1 MKKINKGKI
10 AKFTIWFIVLALS
23 VAGGFVAMFY
33 GMEVIYRIL
42 SKVIGVALVV
52 ALLFAAMM
60 VFFETYLAKH
70 PNPLQHEIE
79 KQKAQQE
86 LKEEMDKRFKE

>member
-10 AKFTIWFIVLALS
+10 AKFTVWFIVLALS
-23 VAGGFVAMFY
+23 VAGGFVAMYY

-42 SKVIGVALVV
+42 SKVIGIALVV

-60 VFFETYLAKH
+60 VFLETYLAKH
-70 PNPLQHEIE
+70 PNPFKHEIE
-79 KQKAQQE
+79 KRKAQQE
-86 LKEEMDKRFKE
+86 LEEEMDKRFKE

>member
-10 AKFTIWFIVLALS
+10 AKFTVWFIVLALS
-23 VAGGFVAMFY
+23 VAGCFVAMYY

-42 SKVIGVALVV
+42 SKVIGIALVV

-60 VFFETYLAKH
+60 VFLETYLAKH
-70 PNPLQHEIE
+70 PNPLQHEID

-86 LKEEMDKRFKE
+86 LKEEIDKRFK

>member
-10 AKFTIWFIVLALS
+10 AKFTAWFIVLALS
-23 VAGGFVAMFY
+23 VAGGFVAMYY

-42 SKVIGVALVV
+42 SKVIDVALIL

-60 VFFETYLAKH
+60 VFLETYLAKH
-70 PNPLQHEIE
+70 PNPLQHEID

-86 LKEEMDKRFKE
+86 LKEEMDKRFK

>member
-10 AKFTIWFIVLALS
+10 AKFTVWFIVLVLS
-23 VAGGFVAMFY
+23 VVGGFVAMYY

-42 SKVIGVALVV
+42 SKIIGIALVM

-60 VFFETYLAKH
+60 IFLETYLAKH
-70 PNPLQHEIE
+70 PNPLQHEID

-86 LKEEMDKRFKE
+86 LKEEMDKRFK

>member
-10 AKFTIWFIVLALS
+10 AKFTVWFIVLALS
-23 VAGGFVAMFY
+23 VAGGFIAMYY

-42 SKVIGVALVV
+42 SKVIGIALVV
-52 ALLFAAMM
+52 ALLFVAMM
-60 VFFETYLAKH
+60 IFLETYLAKH

-86 LKEEMDKRFKE
+86 LKEEMDKRFK

>member
-10 AKFTIWFIVLALS
+10 AKFTVWFIVLALS
-23 VAGGFVAMFY
+23 VAGGFVAMYY

-42 SKVIGVALVV
+42 SKVIGIALVV

-60 VFFETYLAKH
+60 VFLETYLAKH
-70 PNPLQHEIE
+70 PNPLQHEID
-79 KQKAQQE
+79 KQKTQQE
-86 LKEEMDKRFKE
+86 LKEEIDKRFK

>member
-10 AKFTIWFIVLALS
+10 AKFTVWFIVLAFS
-23 VAGGFVAMFY
+23 VAGGFVAMYY

-42 SKVIGVALVV
+42 SKVIGIALVV

-60 VFFETYLAKH
+60 VFLETYLAKH
-70 PNPLQHEIE
+70 PNPLQHEID

-86 LKEEMDKRFKE
+86 LKEEIDKRFK

>member
-1 MKKINKGKI
+1 MKKINKSKI
-10 AKFTIWFIVLALS
+10 AKFTVWFIVLALS
-23 VAGGFVAMFY
+23 VAGGFVAMYY

-42 SKVIGVALVV
+42 SKVIGIALVV

-60 VFFETYLAKH
+60 VFLETYLAKH
-70 PNPLQHEIE
+70 PNPLQHEID

-86 LKEEMDKRFKE
+86 LKEEMDKRFK

>member
-10 AKFTIWFIVLALS
+10 AKFTVWFIVLALS
-23 VAGGFVAMFY
+23 VVGGFVAMYY

-42 SKVIGVALVV
+42 SKVIGIALVM

-60 VFFETYLAKH
+60 VFLETYLAKH
-70 PNPLQHEIE
+70 PNPLQHEID

-86 LKEEMDKRFKE
+86 LKEEMDKRFK

>member
-10 AKFTIWFIVLALS
+10 AKFTVWFIVLALS
-23 VAGGFVAMFY
+23 VVGGFVAMNY

-42 SKVIGVALVV
+42 SKVIGIALVM

-60 VFFETYLAKH
+60 VFLETYLAKH
-70 PNPLQHEIE
+70 PNPLQHEID

-86 LKEEMDKRFKE
+86 LKEEMDKRFK

>member
-10 AKFTIWFIVLALS
+10 AKFTVWFIVLALS
-23 VAGGFVAMFY
+23 VAGGFVAMCY

-42 SKVIGVALVV
+42 SKVIGIALVV

-60 VFFETYLAKH
+60 VFLETYLAKH
-70 PNPLQHEIE
+70 PNPLQHEID

-86 LKEEMDKRFKE
+86 LKEEIDKRFKE

>member
-10 AKFTIWFIVLALS
+10 AKFTVWFIVLALS
-23 VAGGFVAMFY
+23 VVGGFIAMYY

-42 SKVIGVALVV
+42 SKVIGIALVM

-60 VFFETYLAKH
+60 VFLETYLAKH
-70 PNPLQHEIE
+70 PNPLQHEID

-86 LKEEMDKRFKE
+86 LKEEMDKRFK

>member
-1 MKKINKGKI
+1 M
-10 AKFTIWFIVLALS
+10 LALS
-23 VAGGFVAMFY
+23 VAGGFVAMYY

-42 SKVIGVALVV
+42 SKVIGIALVV

-60 VFFETYLAKH
+60 VFLETYLTKH

-79 KQKAQQE
+79 KQKAQLE

>member
-10 AKFTIWFIVLALS
+10 AKFTVWFIVLALS

-52 ALLFAAMM
+52 ALLFTAMM
-60 VFFETYLAKH
+60 VFLETYLAKH
-70 PNPLQHEIE
+70 PNPLQHEID

-86 LKEEMDKRFKE
+86 LKEEIDKRFK

>member
-10 AKFTIWFIVLALS
+10 AKFTVWFIVLALS
-23 VAGGFVAMFY
+23 VAGGFVAMYY

-42 SKVIGVALVV
+42 FKVIEIALVV

-60 VFFETYLAKH
+60 VFLETYLAKH
-70 PNPLQHEIE
+70 PNPLQHEID

>member
-10 AKFTIWFIVLALS
+10 AKFTVWFIVLALS
-23 VAGGFVAMFY
+23 VAGGFVAMYY

-42 SKVIGVALVV
+42 SKVIGIALVV

-60 VFFETYLAKH
+60 VFLETYLAKH

-79 KQKAQQE
+79 KRKAQQE
-86 LKEEMDKRFKE
+86 LEEEMDKRFKE

>member
-10 AKFTIWFIVLALS
+10 AKFTVWFIVLALS
-23 VAGGFVAMFY
+23 VAGGFVAVYY

-42 SKVIGVALVV
+42 SKVIGIALVV

-60 VFFETYLAKH
+60 VFLETYLAKH
-70 PNPLQHEIE
+70 PNPLQHEID
-79 KQKAQQE
+79 KQKAQQK
-86 LKEEMDKRFKE
+86 LKEEMDKRFK

>member
-10 AKFTIWFIVLALS
+10 AKFTVWFIVLALS
-23 VAGGFVAMFY
+23 VAGGFVAMYY

-42 SKVIGVALVV
+42 SKVIGIALVV
-52 ALLFAAMM
+52 ALLFVAMM
-60 VFFETYLAKH
+60 VFLETYLAKH
-70 PNPLQHEIE
+70 PNPLQHEID

-86 LKEEMDKRFKE
+86 LKEEIDKRFK

>member
-10 AKFTIWFIVLALS
+10 AKFTVWFIVLALS
-23 VAGGFVAMFY
+23 VAGGFVAMYY

-42 SKVIGVALVV
+42 SKVIGIALVV

-60 VFFETYLAKH
+60 VFLETYLAKP
-70 PNPLQHEIE
+70 PNPLQHEID

-86 LKEEMDKRFKE
+86 LKEEIDKRFK

>member
-10 AKFTIWFIVLALS
+10 AKFTVWFIVLALS
-23 VAGGFVAMFY
+23 VAGGFIAMYY

-42 SKVIGVALVV
+42 SKVIGIALVV
-52 ALLFAAMM
+52 ALLFVVMM
-60 VFFETYLAKH
+60 VFLETYLAKH
-70 PNPLQHEIE
+70 PNPLQHEID

-86 LKEEMDKRFKE
+86 LKEEMDKRFK

>member
-10 AKFTIWFIVLALS
+10 AKFTVWFIVLALS
-23 VAGGFVAMFY
+23 VAGGFVAMYY
-33 GMEVIYRIL
+33 GMEVICRIL
-42 SKVIGVALVV
+42 SKVIGIALVV

-60 VFFETYLAKH
+60 VFLETYLAKH
-70 PNPLQHEIE
+70 PNPLQHEID

-86 LKEEMDKRFKE
+86 LKEEMDKRFK

>member
-10 AKFTIWFIVLALS
+10 AKFTVWFIVLALS
-23 VAGGFVAMFY
+23 VTGGFVAMYY

-42 SKVIGVALVV
+42 SKIIGIALVV

-60 VFFETYLAKH
+60 VFLETYLAKH
-70 PNPLQHEIE
+70 PNPLQHEID

-86 LKEEMDKRFKE
+86 LKEEMDKRFK

>member
-10 AKFTIWFIVLALS
+10 AKFTVWFIVLALS

-60 VFFETYLAKH
+60 VFLETYLAKH

-79 KQKAQQE
+79 KQKAQ
-86 LKEEMDKRFKE
+86 

>member
-10 AKFTIWFIVLALS
+10 AKFTVWFIVLALS
-23 VAGGFVAMFY
+23 VAGGFVAMYY

-42 SKVIGVALVV
+42 SKVIGIALVV

-60 VFFETYLAKH
+60 VFLETHLAKH
-70 PNPLQHEIE
+70 PNPLQHEID

-86 LKEEMDKRFKE
+86 LKEEIDKRFK

>member
-10 AKFTIWFIVLALS
+10 AKFTVWFIVLALS
-23 VAGGFVAMFY
+23 VTGGFVAMYY

-42 SKVIGVALVV
+42 SKVIGIALVM

-60 VFFETYLAKH
+60 VFLETYLAKH
-70 PNPLQHEIE
+70 SNPLQHEID

-86 LKEEMDKRFKE
+86 LKEEMDKRFK